1 MKNINT
7 NNENILILKEKDNN
21 IISES
26 RQFSNIVNELKGCKY
41 FNENFELKKYI
52 YSGSESK
59 VFLIENKKWKNKL
72 VLKYLINKPK
82 KNMNELKIAS
92 KLKNKNII
100 ILQGSFPQKEKN
112 SQFFIMENAN
122 YGNLGIFHSQ
132 ILKRSIIPETLLC
145 FLTYQILKGL
155 EYCHRCKIAH
165 MDIKS
170 QNIVIDECLNAK
182 LIDFSISINYAN
194 KKPND
199 KIKLP
204 PRGTAFYMSEEIINS
219 KIIEYK
225 DLNKVDAYALGVLLF
240 TSAFG
245 YYPYNLKY
253 EDKDNYEIINEKLN
267 GDLGIKNINNLS
279 TYFIDFITK
288 LLEKD
293 INKRMSIYEAIRHP
307 WIKGAE
313 ILLDE
318 KENTYNAGSFL
329 AKMITNNF
337 KNFNDYIGK

>member
-1 MKNINT
+1 MKNINH

-21 IISES
+21 KISES
-26 RQFSNIVNELKGCKY
+26 SKFSDIVNELKECKF

-72 VLKYLINKPK
+72 VLKYVINKPK
-82 KNMNELKIAS
+82 KIMNELKIAS

-100 ILQGSFPQKEKN
+100 LFQGYFPQKEKN
-112 SQFFIMENAN
+112 SKCFIMENAN
-122 YGNLGIFHSQ
+122 YGNLRIFHSQ
-132 ILKRSIIPETLLC
+132 TLKRSIIPETLLC
-145 FLTYQILKGL
+145 FLTYQILNGL
-155 EYCHRCKIAH
+155 EYCHRCRIAH
-165 MDIKS
+165 MDIKP
-170 QNIVIDECLNAK
+170 QNIVIDEYLNAK

-194 KKPND
+194 KNPND

-204 PRGTAFYMSEEIINS
+204 SRGTAFYMSEEIINS

-267 GDLGIKNINNLS
+267 GELGIKNINNLS
-279 TYFIDFITK
+279 TYFIDFIQ
-288 LLEKD
+288 
-293 INKRMSIYEAIRHP
+293 NY
-307 WIKGAE
+307 
-313 ILLDE
+313 
-318 KENTYNAGSFL
+318 
-329 AKMITNNF
+329 
-337 KNFNDYIGK
+337 

>member
-1 MKNINT
+1 
-7 NNENILILKEKDNN
+7 L
-21 IISES
+21 
-26 RQFSNIVNELKGCKY
+26 
-41 FNENFELKKYI
+41 
-52 YSGSESK
+52 
-59 VFLIENKKWKNKL
+59 
-72 VLKYLINKPK
+72 
-82 KNMNELKIAS
+82 
-92 KLKNKNII
+92 
-100 ILQGSFPQKEKN
+100 
-112 SQFFIMENAN
+112 
-122 YGNLGIFHSQ
+122 
-132 ILKRSIIPETLLC
+132 
-145 FLTYQILKGL
+145 
-155 EYCHRCKIAH
+155 
-165 MDIKS
+165 DIKS

-293 INKRMSIYEAIRHP
+293 INKRMSIYEAARHP

-313 ILLDE
+313 IIMKE
-318 KENTYNAGSFL
+318 KEKMYNISPFVVNL
-329 AKMITNNF
+329 MTNNI
-337 KNFNDYIGK
+337 KKFNDFLDM